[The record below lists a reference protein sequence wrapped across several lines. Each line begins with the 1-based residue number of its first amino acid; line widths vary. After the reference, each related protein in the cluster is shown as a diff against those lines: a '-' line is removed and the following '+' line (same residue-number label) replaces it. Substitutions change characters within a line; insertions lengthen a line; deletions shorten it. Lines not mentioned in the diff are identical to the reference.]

1 VALRRLEDGVCE
13 LKRLYVVPEV
23 RALGIGRTLAVAA
36 IEAARETGY
45 TRMRLDTLP
54 SMGAAS
60 RLYGSLGFR
69 EIPPYRENPVPGTRY
84 LELEL

>member
-1 VALRRLEDGVCE
+1 VCE
-13 LKRLYVVPEV
+13 LKRLYVVPEA
-23 RALGIGRTLAVAA
+23 RALGIGRILV
-36 IEAARETGY
+36 EAAVEAALEAGY
-45 TRMRLDTLP
+45 ARMRLDTLP

-60 RLYGSLGFR
+60 RLYESLGFR